1 MDSKVKT
8 LLLLI
13 KGHLIHRASDA
24 NIEPPGAKLE
34 SPPLPWTPK
43 LEYNSVILNQKLEQY
58 KV

>member
-34 SPPLPWTPK
+34 SPPPPLDTK
-43 LEYNSVILNQKLEQY
+43 TRIQQRDIKS
-58 KV
+58 KVRAV